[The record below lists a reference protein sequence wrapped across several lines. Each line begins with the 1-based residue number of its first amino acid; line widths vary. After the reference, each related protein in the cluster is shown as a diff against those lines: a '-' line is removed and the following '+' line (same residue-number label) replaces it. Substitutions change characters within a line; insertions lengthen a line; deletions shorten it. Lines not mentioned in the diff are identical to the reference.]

1 MGLINQA
8 TDRAPVWL
16 IKKLTATY
24 LTLGLSDIGREVGID
39 SPEEVREIIL
49 SMVRITRITCPFYY
63 HLLHLSALKVLILVM
78 ILDSLLSGS
87 FPCSIALVYPEIH
100 PYD

>member
-49 SMVRITRITCPFYY
+49 SMVRINRITFSP
-63 HLLHLSALKVLILVM
+63 LSALRGPFSVLGSLIAV
-78 ILDSLLSGS
+78 DSRSRSTRGRS
-87 FPCSIALVYPEIH
+87 TRASPTTGR
-100 PYD
+100 

>member
-49 SMVRITRITCPFYY
+49 SMVRITRITLP
-63 HLLHLSALKVLILVM
+63 ILASPSPPSRLFM
-78 ILDSLLSGS
+78 GHS
-87 FPCSIALVYPEIH
+87 
-100 PYD
+100 

>member
-49 SMVRITRITCPFYY
+49 SMVRITRIT
-63 HLLHLSALKVLILVM
+63 LLILASPSSPSRLFVGR
-78 ILDSLLSGS
+78 SQ
-87 FPCSIALVYPEIH
+87 CRVR
-100 PYD
+100 

>member
-49 SMVRITRITCPFYY
+49 SMVRITRITLPILAY
-63 HLLHLSALKVLILVM
+63 LLPPLGSSWAVLSAGFA
-78 ILDSLLSGS
+78 DSRR
-87 FPCSIALVYPEIH
+87 FAL
-100 PYD
+100 